1 MLQQRIFEQ
10 LLIVNEK
17 LDNLPVF
24 GEKVNKK
31 ILFLDEDINPA
42 FCPFLKNR
50 KNFLNLQV

>member
-17 LDNLPVF
+17 LDNLLVF
-24 GEKVNKK
+24 GEKVNKNF
-31 ILFLDEDINPA
+31 LFLDEDINPA
-42 FCPFLKNR
+42 FCPFLKNW